1 MATPAADSIA
11 VNLTASPATYRS
23 NAIVWWHAL
32 WGLAVL
38 AAGAGLYAAFG
49 GGDANPFIA
58 LGLGIIP
65 CLVGV
70 AVERVSDSR
79 VRALLLVVWAS
90 AGGAAC
96 VFAGGVTGPLAPW
109 ILAPVAAAAV
119 LGRSNL
125 LAQAAALS
133 LMAGSVAAV
142 AQLAGVTPSRPEAQ
156 LDFWLGLVGLATTS
170 VGLAAGLLVSRAQAS
185 RRDRAFRTD
194 VDSLSVLLAD
204 QPHLICVFSA
214 DGRIVRAFG
223 RPPAGLGEEVL
234 RGKGLPHAAQYSEQ
248 AKVAQAIATAYDH
261 GSSRISFAPQ
271 AALDRRLAVDF
282 RRAGD
287 GDLIGVIRD
296 DTDAY
301 SREAALEQAK
311 ADAENLAAGKSRF
324 LANMSHELRTPLNAI
339 MGFSDIMRAKMFGD
353 LPGRYIE
360 YADLI
365 YESGAHLL
373 DLINDVLDMS
383 KIEAK
388 KFELVRENFDS
399 REPISGALRI
409 VRLQADEAGVQLRG
423 VLPSQPLTVNA
434 DRRALKQIVLNLV
447 SNALKFTP
455 RGGSVVVTL
464 SGRGDDME
472 LTVADTGVGIA
483 EEDLAKIGRP
493 YEQVGSTDKRAMGTG
508 LGLSLVRAFAELHG
522 GIMTIESRLGAG
534 TAVSVRMPVV
544 IPMPPLELSGNVVAF
559 TPQR

>member
-1 MATPAADSIA
+1 MLTQAADSLA
-11 VNLTASPATYRS
+11 VDRAAAPPSHRS
-23 NAIVWWHAL
+23 GAMVWWHAL

-38 AAGAGLYAAFG
+38 AAGAGLLAAFG
-49 GGDANPFIA
+49 GADPNPYIA
-58 LGLGIIP
+58 LGLGIAP
-65 CLVGV
+65 CLLGV
-70 AVERVSDSR
+70 AVERVANQR

-96 VFAGGVTGPLAPW
+96 VFAGGITGPLAPW

-133 LMAGSVAAV
+133 LMAGSVAAI
-142 AQLAGVTPSRPEAQ
+142 AQLAGIAPPRPAAQ

-170 VGLAAGLLVSRAQAS
+170 VGLASGLLVSRAQAT

-194 VDSLSVLLAD
+194 VDSLAVLLAD
-204 QPHLICVFSA
+204 QPHLICVLSP

-223 RPPAGLGEEVL
+223 TAPQGLGEGVL
-234 RGKGLPHAAQYSEQ
+234 KGKGLPHAAQYPEQ
-248 AKVAQAIATAYDH
+248 AAVATAIAAANDR
-261 GSSRISFAPQ
+261 GAAQVSFSPQ
-271 AALDRRLAVDF
+271 AALDRRLAVDL
-282 RRAGD
+282 RRSSD
-287 GDLIGVIRD
+287 GALIAVIRD
-296 DTDAY
+296 DTAAF
-301 SREAALEQAK
+301 SREAALEAAK

-353 LPGRYIE
+353 LPGRYVE

-383 KIEAK
+383 KIEAQ
-388 KFELVRENFDS
+388 KFELIREDFDS
-399 REPISGALRI
+399 RDPISGALRI

-423 VLPSQPLTVNA
+423 VLPAQPVYVNA
-434 DRRALKQIVLNLV
+434 DRRALKQILLNLV

-464 SGRGDDME
+464 TGHGDDLE

-483 EEDLAKIGRP
+483 EQDLAKIGRP
-493 YEQVGSTDKRAMGTG
+493 YEQVGANDKKTMGTG

-522 GIMTIESRLGAG
+522 GLMTIESRLGAG
-534 TAVSVRMPVV
+534 TAVTVRMPVV
-544 IPMPPLELSGNVVAF
+544 VTTPALELGGNVVAF
-559 TPQR
+559 SPQR